1 MQFMGLGDGASSA
14 HPQATRNL
22 HRPSDPTTD
31 FAGLDFFI
39 SSVADH
45 LTVWLGPRRLQ
56 PMILSAASMAEKLG
70 VKCRGAMTHIYIYI
84 PEASN
89 VP

>member
-1 MQFMGLGDGASSA
+1 MHRARLREPSLACFKSW
-14 HPQATRNL
+14 NL

-56 PMILSAASMAEKLG
+56 PMILSAASVAEKLG
-70 VKCRGAMTHIYIYI
+70 VKCRGAMTH
-84 PEASN
+84 A
-89 VP
+89 VHVTWGRR